1 MHNQKNALMLM
12 NHYNVRL
19 ILLLVSSAFCSLL
32 PAQPTPCDGR
42 LMFING
48 FGNANVYP
56 ILIDRTNG
64 TSTTGQPIVELETP
78 VEIWNPESYGYR
90 WKDSTFYGANLYGGS
105 PISDDFTFFTLGKD
119 GTFSMD
125 VMTESSLESGFT
137 LLSGCISNDQRHLLL
152 LENRRRLPTQGG
164 GYDPTLPNLLHK
176 INLETGN
183 YEFDETILLQGM
195 ANSDTIGIV
204 STDIAVDPVSGLGYS
219 YDIFSKR
226 LVTIDLETG
235 MVDNTSYPVIDF
247 DATYDSRTPGGLFF
261 DAFNRLY
268 GIAHDMYDQASGS
281 YLFEFDKSTGTIAQ
295 VYPFTP
301 PSDTAKIYDGCSCP
315 MAVAL
320 EKELRQ
326 EELRQC
332 QTTEA
337 VIKFA
342 FMNQFILDSPVNFRD
357 SFPPGVEVEEV
368 LYNPYGGDIS
378 GIGSNMLD
386 IKNLQPKLGVD
397 SIIVRLSISEQMNGG
412 SYTCQASLYDVNLS
426 EMGDERTAIYSDY
439 LPSPAFNDPT
449 PFNVS
454 ELEALAPVLSYEKCE
469 DVSLILRP
477 FENTAGL
484 SFLWE
489 NGATSD
495 TLEVS
500 SAGFYDVTVDTGCES
515 FEYTVEVSE
524 NLLSV
529 DLGQDQTLLFGES
542 VTLSPAIQHS
552 RPIADYLWSST
563 DTSSLSCFICPTV
576 EVKPTQTISTV
587 SLRVEDENGC
597 LAEDEVELT
606 LERPVY
612 TPTAFSPNEDGR
624 NDHFTIFTPSE
635 VRLQYLSIYDRWG
648 GLIWETKEGVTNTT
662 DYGWDGTFS
671 GNEEVPTGIYL
682 WSARLVYPDG
692 KKQELSG
699 EVSLIR

>member
-1 MHNQKNALMLM
+1 M
-12 NHYNVRL
+12 V
-19 ILLLVSSAFCSLL
+19 
-32 PAQPTPCDGR
+32 
-42 LMFING
+42 ING

-56 ILIDRTNG
+56 ILIDRVNG
-64 TSTTGQPIVELETP
+64 TSTTGQPITERETP

-90 WKDSTFYGANLYGGS
+90 WKDSTFYGTNLYGGS

-125 VMTESSLESGFT
+125 VMTESSLESGFN
-137 LLSGCISNDQRHLLL
+137 LLSGCVSNDQRHLLL

-219 YDIFSKR
+219 FDIFSKR

-247 DATYDSRTPGGLFF
+247 DATYDSRTPRGLFF

-268 GIAHDMYDQASGS
+268 GIAHDMYNQSSGS
-281 YLFEFDKSTGTIAQ
+281 YLFEFDKSSGTIAH

-315 MAVAL
+315 MTVAL

-337 VIKFA
+337 VVKVA
-342 FMNQFILDSPVNFRD
+342 FMNQFILASPVNFRD
-357 SFPPGVEVEEV
+357 SFPSGVEVQEV

-378 GIGSNMLD
+378 GIGSNVLN
-386 IKNLQPKLGVD
+386 IQNLQPKLGVD

-412 SYTCQASLYDVNLS
+412 DYTCQASLYDVNLS
-426 EMGDERTAIYSDY
+426 AMGDERTAILSDY
-439 LPSPAFNDPT
+439 LPTPAFNDAT
-449 PFNVS
+449 PFSVT
-454 ELEALAPVLSYEKCE
+454 ELEALAPILSYEKCE
-469 DVSLILRP
+469 DASLTLRP

-484 SFLWE
+484 NFLWE

-500 SAGFYDVTVDTGCES
+500 DARFYDVTVDTGCES
-515 FEYTVEVSE
+515 FEYTIEVKE

-529 DLGQDQTLLFGES
+529 DLGQDQALLFGES
-542 VTLSPAIQHS
+542 IVLSPSIQHS
-552 RPIADYLWSST
+552 RPLTEYLWSST
-563 DTSSLSCFICPTV
+563 DTSSLSCSICPTV
-576 EVKPTQTISTV
+576 EVMPTQTTSTV

-597 LAEDEVELT
+597 VAEGEMELV

-612 TPTAFSPNEDGR
+612 APTAFSPNDDGR
-624 NDHFTIFTPSE
+624 NDYFAILTPSRVTME
-635 VRLQYLSIYDRWG
+635 YLRIYDRWG
-648 GLIWETKEGVTNTT
+648 GLVWEAKNGYTNSIE
-662 DYGWDGTFS
+662 YGWNGKFNSNTAIS
-671 GNEEVPTGIYL
+671 TGVYL
-682 WSARLVYPDG
+682 WSARLIYPDG
-692 KKQELSG
+692 LSQELSG
-699 EVSLIR
+699 EVSLVR

>member
-1 MHNQKNALMLM
+1 M
-12 NHYNVRL
+12 V
-19 ILLLVSSAFCSLL
+19 
-32 PAQPTPCDGR
+32 
-42 LMFING
+42 ING

-64 TSTTGQPIVELETP
+64 TSTTGQPIIERETP

-90 WKDSTFYGANLYGGS
+90 WKDSTFYGTILYQAINSIDFFVLDKSGVFSLSEVTDPELEDGS
-105 PISDDFTFFTLGKD
+105 R
-119 GTFSMD
+119 
-125 VMTESSLESGFT
+125 
-137 LLSGCISNDQRHLLL
+137 LLAGCVSNDQQHLIII
-152 LENRRRLPTQGG
+152 ENRKIPPIQGG

-204 STDIAVDPVSGLGYS
+204 STDIAVDPVSGLAYS
-219 YDIFSKR
+219 FDGFSKR

-235 MVDNTSYPVIDF
+235 MVDNTSYPIIDF
-247 DATYDSRTPGGLFF
+247 DATYDSKTPRGLFF

-268 GIAHDMYDQASGS
+268 GIAHDMYNQSSGS
-281 YLFEFDKSTGTIAQ
+281 YLFEFDKSTGTIAH

-315 MAVAL
+315 MTVAL

-337 VIKFA
+337 VIKVA
-342 FMNQFILDSPVNFRD
+342 FMNQFILASPVNFRD
-357 SFPPGVEVEEV
+357 SFPLGVEVQEV
-368 LYNPYGGDIS
+368 LYNPYGGNIS
-378 GIGSNMLD
+378 GIGSNVLD

-397 SIIVRLSISEQMNGG
+397 SIIVRLSVSEQMTGG
-412 SYTCQASLYDVNLS
+412 DYTCQASLYDVNLS
-426 EMGDERTAIYSDY
+426 EMGDERTAIFSDY
-439 LPSPAFNDPT
+439 LPTPAFNDAT
-449 PFNVS
+449 PFSVT
-454 ELEALAPVLSYEKCE
+454 ELEALAPILSYEKCE
-469 DVSLILRP
+469 DAPLILRP

-500 SAGFYDVTVDTGCES
+500 EAGFYGVTVDTGCES
-515 FEYTVEVSE
+515 FEYTVEVDE

-529 DLGQDQTLLFGES
+529 DLGQDRALLFGES
-542 VTLSPAIQHS
+542 IVLSPAVQHS
-552 RPIADYLWSST
+552 RPLADYLWSST
-563 DTSSLSCFICPTV
+563 DTSALSCYTCPTV
-576 EVKPTQTISTV
+576 EAMPTQTTSII

-597 LAEDEVELT
+597 VAEDEVELV

-612 TPTAFSPNEDGR
+612 VPSAFSPNDDGR
-624 NDHFTIFTPSE
+624 NDRFLLQTPSGVE
-635 VRLQYLSIYDRWG
+635 IIYFRVYDRWG
-648 GLIWETKEGVTNTT
+648 GMIWETQEGVTNTP
-662 DYGWDGTFS
+662 DYGWGGTFS
-671 GNEEVPTGIYL
+671 GNKAVPTGIYL